1 MVAMT
6 TECLTRETASGGP
19 PSSGLVS
26 RHANRKTTVVPGLVC
41 LLAIVVVYVLA
52 VRTTMGQRV
61 DNAAMTATANLL
73 AEIQWTQTV
82 LDLVSPLSVVL
93 GALAIAAVGYFSH
106 GSATAAKTVGAITVT
121 VGSAQVLK
129 TVLTRPDLLDTMANS
144 LPSGHVAA
152 VAGLAVGATLA
163 VPAVLR
169 STAAVAGGIVVTLTG
184 VATIAQQWH
193 RPSDVLS
200 AALLAAAVALFLGFS
215 PSRSHATG
223 KAAHEAKPPSRR

>member
-1 MVAMT
+1 MT
-6 TECLTRETASGGP
+6 TACFTHETTIVG
-19 PSSGLVS
+19 PSSSGQVSQDPHRKMEVVTGL
-26 RHANRKTTVVPGLVC
+26 LC
-41 LLAIVVVYVLA
+41 LLAITMVYTLA
-52 VRTTMGQRV
+52 VRTLLGQTL
-61 DNAAMTATANLL
+61 DTAAMTATANLL
-73 AEIQWTQTV
+73 AETQWTQTV

-121 VGSAQVLK
+121 VGSARVLK
-129 TVLTRPDLLDTMANS
+129 ALLTRPDLLDAMANS
-144 LPSGHVAA
+144 LPSGHVAG

-169 STAAVAGGIVVTLTG
+169 STAAVAGGIVVTLTA

-200 AALLAAAVALFLGFS
+200 AALLAAAVALFLGSS

-223 KAAHEAKPPSRR
+223 